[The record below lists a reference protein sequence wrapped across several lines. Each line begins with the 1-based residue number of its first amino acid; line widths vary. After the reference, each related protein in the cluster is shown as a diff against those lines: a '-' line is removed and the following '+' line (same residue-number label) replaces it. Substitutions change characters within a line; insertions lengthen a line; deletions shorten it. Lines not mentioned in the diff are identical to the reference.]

1 MRPSLDFVVNFLT
14 FSEAEHMRD
23 RVNALPADIEHL
35 IGRLGKKAKDMD
47 KDNGSLAKAKEKM
60 LEGLLD
66 NM

>member
-1 MRPSLDFVVNFLT
+1 
-14 FSEAEHMRD
+14 MRD